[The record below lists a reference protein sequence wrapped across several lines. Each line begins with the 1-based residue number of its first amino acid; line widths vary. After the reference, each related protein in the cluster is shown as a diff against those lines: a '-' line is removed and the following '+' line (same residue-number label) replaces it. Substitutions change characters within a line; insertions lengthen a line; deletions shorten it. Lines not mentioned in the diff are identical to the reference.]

1 MESPPGG
8 RETHWH
14 FRLQDSGWMD
24 TLQEAA
30 SQKMTPIIFMR
41 HWTTIILKM
50 KRNNYYRGIKG
61 IEFIWHG
68 STPDPEL
75 SYQGKVVNY
84 YDVENT
90 IWEEYKEDGHD
101 PDDEEKF
108 TQYCQ
113 RHEAEIKQLIL
124 DIYESGK

>member
-24 TLQEAA
+24 TLQEVT
-30 SQKMTPIIFMR
+30 SQMMTPIIFMR

-68 STPDPEL
+68 ATPDPEL

-90 IWEEYKEDGHD
+90 IWEEYKGDGYD
-101 PDDEEKF
+101 PDDEEEF
-108 TQYCQ
+108 THYCQ
-113 RHEAEIKQLIL
+113 RQEAEIKQLIL

>member
-1 MESPPGG
+1 
-8 RETHWH
+8 
-14 FRLQDSGWMD
+14 
-24 TLQEAA
+24 
-30 SQKMTPIIFMR
+30 
-41 HWTTIILKM
+41 M

-68 STPDPEL
+68 ATPDPEL

-101 PDDEEKF
+101 PDDEEEF

-124 DIYESGK
+124 DIYESSK